1 MLRISVL
8 YNHKS
13 KGYIMNTMINE
24 ENGIWSDFALEGLKI
39 NKRNEI
45 SKKMNKQFKVTWLS
59 GYGDND
65 GQTAIHSLK
74 ELETWNLD
82 AYMGDEWE
90 KEFAMLNIGEE
101 LLVGGPCGVEEVKY
115 ERIS

>member
-1 MLRISVL
+1 
-8 YNHKS
+8 
-13 KGYIMNTMINE
+13 MNNMINE

-45 SKKMNKQFKVTWLS
+45 SKKINKQFKVTWFC

-65 GQTAIHSLK
+65 VQTAIHSLK
-74 ELETWNLD
+74 ELKTWNLD
-82 AYMGDEWE
+82 AYMGDEWKRDFE
-90 KEFAMLNIGEE
+90 MLNVGEE
-101 LLVGGPCGVEEVKY
+101 LLVGGPCGLEEVKY